1 MALSNALKKGSIKA
15 IGRPP
20 GGDLY
25 EEMGALFW
33 RSSRF
38 TDKQGAKAGSTEF
51 EDIQFLADEI
61 RQEWPEASRGLLAEY
76 ISERDE
82 QSPSSLAEQVHDE
95 AKPSRS
101 KYENWELRQSTLV
114 KQGMNLRDA
123 AAEIASDV
131 GVDPMYVERETRRVR
146 REREKS
152 GTESGEN

>member
-1 MALSNALKKGSIKA
+1 MVDDAENALVNILQRGPIRA

-20 GGDLY
+20 GSGPY
-25 EEMGALFW
+25 EKVSALFW
-33 RSSRF
+33 VSSRF
-38 TDKQGAKAGSTEF
+38 TDKQGAESGSAEF
-51 EDIQFLADEI
+51 EDIRFLADKI
-61 RQEWPEASRGLLAEY
+61 KQKWPEASRGLLAEY

-82 QSPSSLAEQVHDE
+82 QSPLSLAEQLHDE

-131 GVDPMYVERETRRVR
+131 GADPAYVERETRRVR
-146 REREKS
+146 RERE
-152 GTESGEN
+152 